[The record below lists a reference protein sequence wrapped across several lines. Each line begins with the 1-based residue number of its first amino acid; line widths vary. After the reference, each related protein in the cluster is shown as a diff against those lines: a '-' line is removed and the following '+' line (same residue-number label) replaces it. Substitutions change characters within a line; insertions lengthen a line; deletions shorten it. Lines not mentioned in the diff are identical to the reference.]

1 MGLFPLPTFS
11 RCERSM
17 DNISDHLNENSNQK
31 ISLSEDFVTA
41 EIPLNV
47 TDDHVEAEVALRT
60 KDDDYHE
67 GVSLLLSIDDT
78 IKDEEAS
85 SANDDE
91 IKPSMGHT
99 NLELFEDT
107 AAELFSQYLKV
118 FTQPQALERSGKS
131 ANLGTL
137 FGVYLPTVQHILGVT
152 MFIRLFWVVGIAGIS
167 QASLLLALCC
177 LTTFITSISLS
188 AIATNGEIK
197 SGGAYYMLS
206 RNLGTEFGTAIG
218 ILFYLGNAVAASM
231 YLVGGVE
238 ILLIYIFPDLT
249 IGGREVQSQTDMFGM
264 MSHNLRIY
272 ATLLLLLEFVVVAM
286 GVRFVQLFAPISLLC
301 VILSILSCIAGGI
314 EKSISPEN
322 GQRVCKIGDH
332 LLQAQVFM
340 PQNISVVDICKYCNE
355 KYVSRTVTEYCS
367 NGTCFLPIKCVN
379 GYPGFIGGVLKENLK
394 ATHYMK
400 AGEYKPGKAAN
411 THAEVY
417 QEMQTTFFVLL
428 AIYFPAVT
436 GILTGA
442 NMSGDLKNAQK
453 SIPSGTL
460 GAQLTTSLIYFAL
473 ALTFGASIDGDVLR
487 DKYGASMAGSMVV
500 ANLAWPSHWI
510 LLIGSFTSTFGAAL
524 QCLCSA
530 PRLLQCI
537 AQDEVVPE
545 LKSFRKLTKRNEPFH
560 GLLIT
565 TFIAELAIL
574 LGAMDHIAAVV
585 DFFFLMCYAFI
596 NVICAMHS
604 IVKAPNWRPRYRY
617 YHWSLALLG
626 AFLCFFIMFTT
637 HWDYAIVSCLLCFSL
652 YKYTEYRGANK
663 EWGNGMRAVSI
674 STAQKALL
682 TIDDSEASHP
692 KDFRPQLLLLFALK
706 WQDDQTDLRYKRLL
720 HLASQLKASQGL
732 CVVVAFLCGNPFDEN
747 DRNSANEIRK
757 RLKYYMKEAKL
768 RGFAKT
774 LVYGESQICGSIS
787 TVIQSTGVGAL
798 CPNTL
803 LLKWPKYSSDWPSEP
818 PDSEY
823 STFVDKLH
831 AGYVMKMCLLVAK
844 EISHFPY
851 ITEPVKEGY
860 VDAYWIIRDR
870 GFLGLIAHLLLNH
883 KVWRG
888 CQLRVIGIARDSEEK
903 KEMIGRINFY
913 LKAMRI
919 DATVQVDIL
928 SDPNISRSDFERTL
942 MMEERSQMAREA
954 RRFAMMEKN
963 SKPLME
969 SGDKTNDVDNTE
981 PLKKN
986 RFCVEKHAGDITTID
1001 VEENG
1006 YGKTNEDLVT
1016 DDVNLDLNIMESQ
1029 NVQTFPTETE
1039 LGRKIVK
1046 KLRIRDEDIKYD
1058 NERIRRLQNLDRR
1071 KVHKMHTATR
1081 LNALFRRTSEKSQL
1095 ILLNLPKP
1103 PEVKEGF
1110 TDYLHYLEE
1119 LTAGLP
1125 RVLFVRGAGA
1135 ETLTSTA

>member
-1 MGLFPLPTFS
+1 MAGL
-11 RCERSM
+11 
-17 DNISDHLNENSNQK
+17 SDDS
-31 ISLSEDFVTA
+31 VTT
-41 EIPLNV
+41 EIPLKI
-47 TDDHVEAEVALRT
+47 TDNHVETDITLRT
-60 KDDDYHE
+60 EDDDFHE
-67 GVSLLLSIDDT
+67 GVSLLLSIDNT
-78 IKDEEAS
+78 IKEELFISDNDGS
-85 SANDDE
+85 SINDDR
-91 IKPSMGHT
+91 IKPNIGHT

-118 FTQPQALERSGKS
+118 FTQPQALERSVKS

-152 MFIRLFWVVGIAGIS
+152 MFIRLFWVVGIAGIT

-177 LTTFITSISLS
+177 LTTFITTISLS

-238 ILLIYIFPDLT
+238 ILLIYIFPDLI

-272 ATLLLLLEFVVVAM
+272 ATLLLLLEFIVVAM

-301 VILSILSCIAGGI
+301 VILSILSCFAGGI

-332 LLQAQVFM
+332 LLQAQIFM
-340 PQNISVVDICKYCNE
+340 PQNISIVHICRYCNE
-355 KYVSRTVTEYCS
+355 GFISINVPEYCG

-379 GYPGFIGGVLKENLK
+379 GYPGFTSGVLKENLK

-411 THAEVY
+411 THIEVY
-417 QEMQTTFFVLL
+417 QDVKTTFFVLL

-436 GILTGA
+436 GILTGT

-460 GAQLTTSLIYFAL
+460 GAQLTTSFIYFAL
-473 ALTFGASIDGDVLR
+473 VLTFGAAIDGDVLR

-565 TFIAELAIL
+565 TLIAELAIL

-604 IVKAPNWRPRYRY
+604 IVKAPNWRPRYKY

-637 HWDYAIVSCLLCFSL
+637 HWDYAIVSCLLCFSF

-663 EWGNGMRAVSI
+663 EWGDGMRAVSI

-692 KDFRPQLLLLFALK
+692 KDFRPQLLILFALK
-706 WQDDQTDLRYKRLL
+706 WQDDQSDLRYKRLL

-757 RLKYYMKEAKL
+757 RLKDYMKEAKL

-803 LLKWPKYSSDWPSEP
+803 LLKWPKYSLDWPSEP
-818 PDSEY
+818 SDSEY

-844 EISHFPY
+844 DISHFPY

-903 KEMIGRINFY
+903 EEMTGRINLY

-919 DATVQVDIL
+919 DATVQVGIL

-954 RRFAMMEKN
+954 RRFTMMKRN
-963 SKPLME
+963 
-969 SGDKTNDVDNTE
+969 VE
-981 PLKKN
+981 PLKELNNKTPNDIDNIEPMKKN
-986 RFCVEKHAGDITTID
+986 RFCIEKHAGDIAVD

-1006 YGKTNEDLVT
+1006 DGKV
-1016 DDVNLDLNIMESQ
+1016 DDDPVIQDMNLELNIE
-1029 NVQTFPTETE
+1029 NRDVQTFPTETE

-1046 KLRIRDEDIKYD
+1046 KLRIRDEDIKHD
-1058 NERIRRLQNLDRR
+1058 NERIKRLQNLDRR

-1081 LNALFRRTSEKSQL
+1081 LNALFRKTSEKSQL

-1103 PEVKEGF
+1103 PDVKEGF
-1110 TDYLHYLEE
+1110 TDYLHYLDE

-1125 RVLFVRGAGA
+1125 RVLFVRGGGA

>member
-1 MGLFPLPTFS
+1 MD
-11 RCERSM
+11 
-17 DNISDHLNENSNQK
+17 DNISDHFNENSNQK
-31 ISLSEDFVTA
+31 VSLPEDSVTT
-41 EIPLNV
+41 EIPSKIA
-47 TDDHVEAEVALRT
+47 DHDGVSKDEVALRT
-60 KDDDYHE
+60 EDNE
-67 GVSLLLSIDDT
+67 GVSLLLSVDDT
-78 IKDEEAS
+78 TKEESSISDEEAS
-85 SANDDE
+85 SANDDT
-91 IKPSMGHT
+91 IKPNMAHT

-118 FTQPQALERSGKS
+118 FTQPQALERSVKS

-152 MFIRLFWVVGIAGIS
+152 MFIRLFWVVGVAGLS

-249 IGGREVQSQTDMFGM
+249 IGGREVQSQTDIFGM

-272 ATLLLLLEFVVVAM
+272 ATLLLLVEFIVVAM
-286 GVRFVQLFAPISLLC
+286 GVRFVQLFAPVRLRFLYFEMKYCISLLC
-301 VILSILSCIAGGI
+301 VILSILSCFAGGI

-322 GQRVCKIGDH
+322 GQRVCKLGDH
-332 LLQAQVFM
+332 LLQAKVFM
-340 PQNISVVDICKYCNE
+340 PQNVSVTHICRYCNE
-355 KYVSRTVTEYCS
+355 KYISRSVTEFCS

-379 GYPGFIGGVLKENLK
+379 GYPGFTGENLK
-394 ATHYMK
+394 TSHYMK
-400 AGEYKPGKAAN
+400 AGEYKPGKEAN
-411 THAEVY
+411 TDVEVY
-417 QEMQTTFFVLL
+417 QDVKTTFFLLL

-460 GAQLTTSLIYFAL
+460 GAQLTTSFIYFAL

-487 DKYGASMAGSMVV
+487 DKYGVSMAGSMVV

-565 TFIAELAIL
+565 TLIAELAIL

-604 IVKAPNWRPRYRY
+604 IVKAPNWRPRYKY
-617 YHWSLALLG
+617 YHWSVAVLG
-626 AFLCFFIMFTT
+626 AFLCLFIMFTT
-637 HWDYAIVSCLLCFSL
+637 HWEYAIVSCIICFSL

-706 WQDDQTDLRYKRLL
+706 WQDDQSDLRYKRLL

-747 DRNSANEIRK
+747 DQNNASEIRK
-757 RLKYYMKEAKL
+757 RLKDYMKEAKL

-803 LLKWPKYSSDWPSEP
+803 LLKWPKYSAHWPSEP

-844 EISHFPY
+844 DISHFPY
-851 ITEPVKEGY
+851 ISEPVKDGY

-903 KEMIGRINFY
+903 EEMIGRINFY

-928 SDPNISRSDFERTL
+928 SDPNISRADFERTL
-942 MMEERSQMAREA
+942 MMEERSQMAHEA
-954 RRFAMMEKN
+954 RRFALIEKN
-963 SKPLME
+963 AEPLKE
-969 SGDKTNDVDNTE
+969 SGSRGPKDVDNIE

-986 RFCVEKHAGDITTID
+986 RFYVEKHAGSIAVD
-1001 VEENG
+1001 VEENDH
-1006 YGKTNEDLVT
+1006 GKSNENLITN
-1016 DDVNLDLNIMESQ
+1016 DVNLDLTVEKRNIQAFS
-1029 NVQTFPTETE
+1029 TETE
-1039 LGRKIVK
+1039 LGRKTVK

-1058 NERIRRLQNLDRR
+1058 DERRKRMQNLDRR
-1071 KVHKMHTATR
+1071 KVHKMHTAIR
-1081 LNALFRRTSEKSQL
+1081 LNALFKKTSEKSQL

-1110 TDYLHYLEE
+1110 TDYLHYLDE

>member
-1 MGLFPLPTFS
+1 MNKLSLSGRDKNDNVKITLQNSTIAKETPVMISAADKDMETVPENNEC
-11 RCERSM
+11 CETSSLLVSM
-17 DNISDHLNENSNQK
+17 NDVIKEELASNQNR
-31 ISLSEDFVTA
+31 SSF
-41 EIPLNV
+41 
-47 TDDHVEAEVALRT
+47 
-60 KDDDYHE
+60 E
-67 GVSLLLSIDDT
+67 GDT
-78 IKDEEAS
+78 L
-85 SANDDE
+85 
-91 IKPSMGHT
+91 KPSIAHT

-118 FTQPQALERSGKS
+118 FTQPQALERSVKS

-152 MFIRLFWVVGIAGIS
+152 MFIRLFWIVGVAGVS
-167 QASLLLALCC
+167 QTSLLLALCC

-218 ILFYLGNAVAASM
+218 ALFYLGNAVAASM

-238 ILLIYIFPDLT
+238 ILLIYIFPEIT
-249 IGGREVQSQTDMFGM
+249 IGGREAQSHTEMFGM

-272 ATLLLLLEFVVVAM
+272 ATLLLLLEFIVVAM

-301 VILSILSCIAGGI
+301 VILSIFSCFAGGI
-314 EKSISPEN
+314 EKSINPNS

-332 LLQAQVFM
+332 LLQAQIFM
-340 PQNISVVDICKYCNE
+340 PKNTSITDICNYCNE
-355 KYVSRTVTEYCS
+355 KYISRNLKEYCS
-367 NGTCFLPIKCVN
+367 NGTCFLPVNCVN
-379 GYPGFIGGVLKENLK
+379 GYPGFAGSVLAENLK
-394 ATHYMK
+394 ANYMK
-400 AGEYKPGKAAN
+400 AGEYKPGKLAE
-411 THAEVY
+411 THTEVY
-417 QEMQTTFFVLL
+417 QDVQTTFFVLL

-436 GILTGA
+436 GILTGT

-460 GAQLTTSLIYFAL
+460 GAQLTTSFIYFAL
-473 ALTFGASIDGDVLR
+473 AFIFGAAIDGDVLR
-487 DKYGASMAGSMVV
+487 DKYGTSMAGSMVV
-500 ANLAWPSHWI
+500 ANLAWPSHWV
-510 LLIGSFTSTFGAAL
+510 LLVGSFTSTFGAAL
-524 QCLCSA
+524 QCLCTTLFISCA

-537 AQDEVVPE
+537 AQDDVVPE
-545 LKSFRKLTKRNEPFH
+545 LKAFKKLTKRNEPFN

-565 TFIAELAIL
+565 TLIAELAIL

-604 IVKAPNWRPRYRY
+604 IVKAPNWRPRYKY

-626 AFLCFFIMFTT
+626 AFLCFFIMFST
-637 HWDYAIVSCLLCFSL
+637 HWDYAIISCLLCFSL
-652 YKYTEYRGANK
+652 YKYTEYRGANR
-663 EWGNGMRAVSI
+663 EWGDGMRALSI

-682 TIDDSEASHP
+682 TINDTEPSHA
-692 KDFRPQLLLLFALK
+692 KNFRPQLLLLFSMK
-706 WQDDQTDLRYKRLL
+706 WQNDGTDSRYKRLM

-732 CVVVAFLCGNPFDEN
+732 CVIVAFLRGNPFDEN
-747 DRNSANEIRK
+747 DQNIANEIRK
-757 RLKYYMKEAKL
+757 RLNDDMKEAKI
-768 RGFAKT
+768 RGFVKT

-803 LLKWPKYSSDWPSEP
+803 LLKWPSYGPNWPSES

-844 EISHFPY
+844 DVSHFPY
-851 ITEPVKEGY
+851 IFEPVKNGF

-870 GFLGLIAHLLLNH
+870 GFLGLIAHLLLHH

-903 KEMIGRINFY
+903 VEMTGRINFY

-919 DATVQVDIL
+919 DALVQVNIL
-928 SDPNISRSDFERTL
+928 SDPNISRADFERTL
-942 MMEERSQMAREA
+942 LMEERSQMAREA
-954 RRFAMMEKN
+954 RRFVAKQKSAEFLK
-963 SKPLME
+963 E
-969 SGDKTNDVDNTE
+969 HVDEMLSDTKDTE
-981 PLKKN
+981 PQIKS
-986 RFCVEKHAGDITTID
+986 RFRVEKHA
-1001 VEENG
+1001 EEISDDNPLDG
-1006 YGKTNEDLVT
+1006 HKGSET
-1016 DDVNLDLNIMESQ
+1016 DRMKDD
-1029 NVQTFPTETE
+1029 
-1039 LGRKIVK
+1039 
-1046 KLRIRDEDIKYD
+1046 
-1058 NERIRRLQNLDRR
+1058 
-1071 KVHKMHTATR
+1071 KMIA
-1081 LNALFRRTSEKSQL
+1081 NEKSKKWSL
-1095 ILLNLPKP
+1095 CETVHVP
-1103 PEVKEGF
+1103 GF
-1110 TDYLHYLEE
+1110 TDYVHYLDE

-1125 RVLFVRGAGA
+1125 RVLFVRGAGT
-1135 ETLTSTA
+1135 ETLTSSA

>member
-1 MGLFPLPTFS
+1 
-11 RCERSM
+11 M
-17 DNISDHLNENSNQK
+17 DDISDQFSENSNEE
-31 ISLSEDFVTA
+31 ISLPEDSAKT
-41 EIPLNV
+41 EIPLKIA
-47 TDDHVEAEVALRT
+47 DQHVEARIALRAMQEN
-60 KDDDYHE
+60 DFHE
-67 GVSLLLSIDDT
+67 GVSLLLSMDDT
-78 IKDEEAS
+78 VKEELRSDEEAS
-85 SANDDE
+85 LMNDDTV
-91 IKPSMGHT
+91 KPSTGHT

-118 FTQPQALERSGKS
+118 FTQPQALERSVKS

-206 RNLGTEFGTAIG
+206 RSLGTEFGTAIG

-272 ATLLLLLEFVVVAM
+272 ATLLLLFEFIVVAM

-301 VILSILSCIAGGI
+301 VILSILSCFAGGI
-314 EKSISPEN
+314 EKSFSPEN
-322 GQRVCKIGDH
+322 GQSVCKIGDH
-332 LLQAQVFM
+332 LLQAQAFM
-340 PQNISVVDICKYCNE
+340 PQNVSIMHICRYCNE
-355 KYVSRTVTEYCS
+355 KYISRSVTGYC
-367 NGTCFLPIKCVN
+367 NNETCSLPIKCVN
-379 GYPGFIGGVLKENLK
+379 GYPGFSGSVLKENFK
-394 ATHYMK
+394 APHYMK

-411 THAEVY
+411 IHVEVY
-417 QEMQTTFFVLL
+417 QDVKTTFFVLL

-460 GAQLTTSLIYFAL
+460 GAQLTTSFIYFAL

-487 DKYGASMAGSMVV
+487 DKYGASMGGSMVV

-510 LLIGSFTSTFGAAL
+510 LLVGSFTSTFGAAL

-565 TFIAELAIL
+565 TLIAELAVL

-604 IVKAPNWRPRYRY
+604 IIKAPNWRPRYKY
-617 YHWSLALLG
+617 YHWSVALLG

-692 KDFRPQLLLLFALK
+692 KDFRPQLLLLFPLK
-706 WQDDQTDLRYKRLL
+706 WQEDRTDLRYKRLL

-732 CVVVAFLCGNPFDEN
+732 CVVVAFLRGNPFDEN
-747 DRNSANEIRK
+747 DQNSASEIRK
-757 RLKYYMKEAKL
+757 RLKEYMKEAKL

-803 LLKWPKYSSDWPSEP
+803 LLKWPKYGSDWPSEP
-818 PDSEY
+818 SDSEY

-844 EISHFPY
+844 DISHFPY
-851 ITEPVKEGY
+851 ISEPVRDGY

-888 CQLRVIGIARDSEEK
+888 CKLRVIGIARDSEEK
-903 KEMIGRINFY
+903 NEMTGRINFY

-919 DATVQVDIL
+919 EAVVQVDIL
-928 SDPNISRSDFERTL
+928 SDPNISRADFERTL

-954 RRFAMMEKN
+954 RKFAAIEEKN
-963 SKPLME
+963 TKPLKE
-969 SGDKTNDVDNTE
+969 SGDKAPNDVDNTE

-986 RFCVEKHAGDITTID
+986 RFCVEKHAGAITID
-1001 VEENG
+1001 RE
-1006 YGKTNEDLVT
+1006 T
-1016 DDVNLDLNIMESQ
+1016 DDDPTASDISLDLNVMENRSI
-1029 NVQTFPTETE
+1029 QTFPTETE

-1058 NERIRRLQNLDRR
+1058 NERIKRLQNLDRR

-1081 LNALFRRTSEKSQL
+1081 LNALFRKTSEKSQL

-1103 PEVKEGF
+1103 PVVKEGF
-1110 TDYLHYLEE
+1110 TDYLHYLDE
-1119 LTAGLP
+1119 LTAGLS

>member
-1 MGLFPLPTFS
+1 
-11 RCERSM
+11 M
-17 DNISDHLNENSNQK
+17 DTVSDQLDEDNGES
-31 ISLSEDFVTA
+31 ISLPEDSVATKTPRSIA
-41 EIPLNV
+41 
-47 TDDHVEAEVALRT
+47 DRHVEAEIALRT
-60 KDDDYHE
+60 TLQDDSNMHE
-67 GVSLLLSIDDT
+67 GVSLLSVDDI
-78 IKDEEAS
+78 IKNEEAPS
-85 SANDDE
+85 GKGD
-91 IKPSMGHT
+91 IVKPSMEHT
-99 NLELFEDT
+99 NLEFFEDT
-107 AAELFSQYLKV
+107 AAELFSQYLK
-118 FTQPQALERSGKS
+118 A

-137 FGVYLPTVQHILGVT
+137 LGVYLPTIQHILGVT

-197 SGGAYYMLS
+197 GGGAYYMLS

-218 ILFYLGNAVAASM
+218 ILFYLGNAVAVSM

-272 ATLLLLLEFVVVAM
+272 ATLLLLFEFVVVAM

-301 VILSILSCIAGGI
+301 VILSILSCFAGGI
-314 EKSISPEN
+314 EKSLSPEN
-322 GQRVCKIGDH
+322 GQR
-332 LLQAQVFM
+332 
-340 PQNISVVDICKYCNE
+340 
-355 KYVSRTVTEYCS
+355 SRSVTEYCG

-379 GYPGFIGGVLKENLK
+379 AYPGFTSSALKENLK
-394 ATHYMK
+394 TAYYMK

-411 THAEVY
+411 TRVEVY
-417 QEMQTTFFVLL
+417 QDMETTFFVLL

-442 NMSGDLKNAQK
+442 SMSGDLKNAQK

-460 GAQLTTSLIYFAL
+460 GAQLTTSLIYFSL

-500 ANLAWPSHWI
+500 ANLAWPSQWL

-545 LKSFRKLTKRNEPFH
+545 LKSFKKLTKRNEPFH
-560 GLLIT
+560 GLLVT
-565 TFIAELAIL
+565 TLIAELAIL

-604 IVKAPNWRPRYRY
+604 IVRAPNWRPRYKY
-617 YHWSLALLG
+617 YHWSIAVLG

-682 TIDDSEASHP
+682 TIDDGEASHP

-706 WQDDQTDLRYKRLL
+706 WEDDQTDLRYKRLL

-732 CVVVAFLCGNPFDEN
+732 CVVVAFLRGNPFDEN
-747 DRNSANEIRK
+747 DQNNASEIRK
-757 RLKYYMKEAKL
+757 QLKEYMKEAKL

-803 LLKWPKYSSDWPSEP
+803 LLKWPKYSSDWPSERS
-818 PDSEY
+818 DSEY

-844 EISHFPY
+844 DISHFPY
-851 ITEPVKEGY
+851 ISEPVKGGY

-903 KEMIGRINFY
+903 EEMIGRINFY

-928 SDPNISRSDFERTL
+928 SDPNISRADFERTL

-954 RRFAMMEKN
+954 RRFATLEKN
-963 SKPLME
+963 AEPLKE
-969 SGDKTNDVDNTE
+969 SGCKTSQVVDNVET
-981 PLKKN
+981 LKKN
-986 RFCVEKHAGDITTID
+986 RFCIEKHAPSIAID
-1001 VEENG
+1001 VGEEGG
-1006 YGKTNEDLVT
+1006 YKTDQDHIVG
-1016 DDVNLDLNIMESQ
+1016 DVSLDSNIID
-1029 NVQTFPTETE
+1029 NRHIQTFGTEME
-1039 LGRKIVK
+1039 LGRKTVK

-1058 NERIRRLQNLDRR
+1058 NERIKRLQNLDRR
-1071 KVHKMHTATR
+1071 KVHKMHTAIR
-1081 LNALFRRTSEKSQL
+1081 LNALFKKTSAKSQL

-1103 PEVKEGF
+1103 PEVKEGVMF
-1110 TDYLHYLEE
+1110 IKLMTIKCIKTFYIQLAAVESSSFMDYLHYLDE

>member
-1 MGLFPLPTFS
+1 M
-11 RCERSM
+11 E
-17 DNISDHLNENSNQK
+17 
-31 ISLSEDFVTA
+31 
-41 EIPLNV
+41 
-47 TDDHVEAEVALRT
+47 
-60 KDDDYHE
+60 
-67 GVSLLLSIDDT
+67 
-78 IKDEEAS
+78 
-85 SANDDE
+85 
-91 IKPSMGHT
+91 
-99 NLELFEDT
+99 
-107 AAELFSQYLKV
+107 
-118 FTQPQALERSGKS
+118 
-131 ANLGTL
+131 
-137 FGVYLPTVQHILGVT
+137 
-152 MFIRLFWVVGIAGIS
+152 
-167 QASLLLALCC
+167 
-177 LTTFITSISLS
+177 
-188 AIATNGEIK
+188 
-197 SGGAYYMLS
+197 
-206 RNLGTEFGTAIG
+206 
-218 ILFYLGNAVAASM
+218 
-231 YLVGGVE
+231 
-238 ILLIYIFPDLT
+238 
-249 IGGREVQSQTDMFGM
+249 
-264 MSHNLRIY
+264 
-272 ATLLLLLEFVVVAM
+272 
-286 GVRFVQLFAPISLLC
+286 
-301 VILSILSCIAGGI
+301 
-314 EKSISPEN
+314 
-322 GQRVCKIGDH
+322 
-332 LLQAQVFM
+332 
-340 PQNISVVDICKYCNE
+340 
-355 KYVSRTVTEYCS
+355 
-367 NGTCFLPIKCVN
+367 
-379 GYPGFIGGVLKENLK
+379 
-394 ATHYMK
+394 

-411 THAEVY
+411 THVEVY
-417 QEMQTTFFVLL
+417 QDVKTTFFVLL

-460 GAQLTTSLIYFAL
+460 GAQLTTSFIYFAL
-473 ALTFGASIDGDVLR
+473 ALTFGAAIDGDVLR
-487 DKYGASMAGSMVV
+487 DKYGASMASSMVV

-565 TFIAELAIL
+565 TLIAELAIL

-604 IVKAPNWRPRYRY
+604 IIKTPNWRPRYKY

-663 EWGNGMRAVSI
+663 EWGHGMRAVSI

-682 TIDDSEASHP
+682 TIDDTEASHP

-706 WQDDQTDLRYKRLL
+706 WEDDQTDLRYKRLL

-732 CVVVAFLCGNPFDEN
+732 CVVVACLCGNPFDEN
-747 DRNSANEIRK
+747 DQNKANEIRK
-757 RLKYYMKEAKL
+757 RLKDDMKYAKL

-803 LLKWPKYSSDWPSEP
+803 LLKWPKYSPDWPSEP
-818 PDSEY
+818 PDSEC

-844 EISHFPY
+844 EISYFPY
-851 ITEPVKEGY
+851 ISEPVKNGY

-870 GFLGLIAHLLLNH
+870 GFLGLIAHLLLYH

-888 CQLRVIGIARDSEEK
+888 CKLRVIGIARDIKEK
-903 KEMIGRINFY
+903 EEMIGRINFY

-919 DATVQVDIL
+919 DAIVQVDIL
-928 SDPNISRSDFERTL
+928 SDPNISRADFERTL

-954 RRFAMMEKN
+954 RKFAMMKKN
-963 SKPLME
+963 TEPLKE
-969 SGDKTNDVDNTE
+969 LDDKVRNDVENTE

-986 RFCVEKHAGDITTID
+986 RFYIEKHAGNID
-1001 VEENG
+1001 VEANG
-1006 YGKTNEDLVT
+1006 NGKIDEDLIT
-1016 DDVNLDLNIMESQ
+1016 KDVNLNVNTMENRGQ
-1029 NVQTFPTETE
+1029 AQTLPTSTE

-1046 KLRIRDEDIKYD
+1046 KLRICDEDIKYD
-1058 NERIRRLQNLDRR
+1058 NERIKRLQSLDRR

-1081 LNALFRRTSEKSQL
+1081 LNALFRKTSEKSQL

-1110 TDYLHYLEE
+1110 TDYLHYLDE